1 MVAAI
6 IAGIAAFHES
16 WSQQEDDSK
25 HFIPTR

>member
-1 MVAAI
+1 MIAGI

-16 WSQQEDDSK
+16 NNQQQNDSK